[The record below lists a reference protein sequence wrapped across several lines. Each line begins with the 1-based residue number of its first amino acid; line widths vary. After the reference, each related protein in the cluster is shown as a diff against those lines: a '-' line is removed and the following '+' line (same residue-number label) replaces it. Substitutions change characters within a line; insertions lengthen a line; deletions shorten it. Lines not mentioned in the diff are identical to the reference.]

1 MKTTIAKL
9 ALVLTGLL
17 STLPGSL
24 HAAGYSQ
31 AQITRLYNEVKVL
44 KGNAAPQS
52 AAVGQQIL
60 PVTSVATG
68 ASSRAELK
76 FPDQSL
82 TRLGANSRFTLRGDS
97 RTLDLEKGTMLLQV
111 PEKILGAKIRTAA
124 VTAAVTGGTALIEYL
139 PGGYVKLIVVE
150 GFVDLFMNNDPS
162 NFKQFHAG
170 EMLIMKADS
179 TTIPDAVDVD
189 LKALLKTSKLISGN
203 DQSEI
208 NQDLVNQAVQAQQ
221 QKIQSGELQPTNLS
235 IPGQGTYVVLN
246 TDNSQVTNV
255 FNNFG
260 LGNGNPGPGGPQGP
274 QGPQG
279 PGNNGNGPNNNPAFQ
294 GFAPLI
300 SGRTVLNPNAT
311 IRTNPHVT
319 APNIKDG
326 VLGTVTLADGI
337 LYRGLRDGHRDRDGD
352 GLFQYFVFGN
362 TAIIN
367 PNLQPK
373 INEPRDGNNGYWAVF
388 KFEDLNINGTVN
400 WVVPNYAV
408 GITAPDMPVT
418 TNVALTAQRDI
429 HIGPNSQFPEDNIP
443 NAAGGVLE
451 GSETPITILDLDD
464 EDSDHIDTLL
474 LYSNTGSVII
484 RNPTGNAINGYDQDV
499 IIVAASLSSDVIFEG
514 SIFLSSTT
522 LSEGFD
528 PAELTAT
535 AGRNISVTNATLT
548 ADSISMQA
556 GSTVNLN
563 HATLNANKGNLTIK
577 GNKGIN
583 ITNSSQLKT
592 LVDNASVLLQ
602 AQTGNIT
609 ITDSELNHPGA
620 TVELT
625 ANAGNIT
632 LNNVR
637 VTASDVF
644 KAQTLGPNG
653 LITIGGTTINAT
665 TLIDLYAAGGSG
677 MIKFI
682 ANSEL
687 NSPRVNLKANT
698 VEISPGV
705 TVHIPQ
711 RDITVDAVNRKY
723 QGAAGGT
730 DVTKGS
736 FSAGTHLV
744 TPTY

>member
-9 ALVLTGLL
+9 APVFTSLL
-17 STLPGSL
+17 CTLSGAL

-44 KGNAAPQS
+44 KENVAPQT

-68 ASSRAELK
+68 AGSRAELK

-111 PEKILGAKIRTAA
+111 PEKILGAKVRTAA

-179 TTIPDAVDVD
+179 PTIPDAVDVD
-189 LKALLKTSKLISGN
+189 LKVLLKTSKLISGN

-260 LGNGNPGPGGPQGP
+260 LRNGPPGPGGPQGP
-274 QGPQG
+274 QGAQG
-279 PGNNGNGPNNNPAFQ
+279 PGNNGNGPINNNPAFQ

-300 SGRTVLNPNAT
+300 SGRTILNGDAT
-311 IRTNPHVT
+311 IRTNPHIT
-319 APNIKDG
+319 AANIRDG
-326 VLGTVTLADGI
+326 VLGTISYQEGI
-337 LYRGLRDGHRDRDGD
+337 LYRGLPDGHRDRDGD

-388 KFEDLNINGTVN
+388 KFEDLNINGTVD
-400 WVVPNYAV
+400 WVVPNYAA
-408 GITAPDMPVT
+408 GTPAPDMPIT

-429 HIGPNSQFPEDNIP
+429 HIGPSGMFPEDNIP
-443 NAAGGVLE
+443 DAAGGVLD
-451 GSETPITILDLDD
+451 GSESPITILNLDA
-464 EDSDHIDTLL
+464 EGSDHIDTLL
-474 LYSNTGSVII
+474 LYSNKGSVII
-484 RNPTGNAINGYDQDV
+484 RNPTGDTIRGYNQDV

-514 SIFLSSTT
+514 SIFLNSFTGYGSSE
-522 LSEGFD
+522 L
-528 PAELTAT
+528 AELAAT
-535 AGRNISVTNATLT
+535 AGRNIDVTDASLT
-548 ADSISMQA
+548 ADDISLRA
-556 GSTVNLN
+556 GNTVNLD
-563 HATLNANKGNLTIK
+563 HAQLTSNKGNIAIR
-577 GNKGIN
+577 GAKGIN
-583 ITNSSQLKT
+583 ISNSSQLKT
-592 LVDNASVLLQ
+592 LVNNATMLLQ
-602 AQTGNIT
+602 AQTGNINISDSIFDAAGST
-609 ITDSELNHPGA
+609 I
-620 TVELT
+620 ELT
-625 ANAGNIT
+625 ANTGNIT
-632 LNNVR
+632 LNNLS

-653 LITIGGTTINAT
+653 TITIGGTTINAS
-665 TLIDLYAAGGSG
+665 TLIDLYAAGGNG
-677 MIKFI
+677 LIKFI

-687 NSPRVNLKANT
+687 NSPSVKLKANT
-698 VEISPGV
+698 VEVLTGV
-705 TVHIPQ
+705 TVHVPQ
-711 RDITVDAVNRKY
+711 RNITIEAANMKF
-723 QGAAGGT
+723 QGAGGT
-730 DVTKGS
+730 DVTKGTIS
-736 FSAGTHLV
+736 PGTSLH
-744 TPTY
+744 TD